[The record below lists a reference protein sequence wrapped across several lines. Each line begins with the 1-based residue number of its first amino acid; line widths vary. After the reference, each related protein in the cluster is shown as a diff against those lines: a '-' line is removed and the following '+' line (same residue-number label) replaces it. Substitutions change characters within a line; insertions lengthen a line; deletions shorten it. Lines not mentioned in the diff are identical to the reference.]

1 MDSTKKE
8 ISKKINALIEKNN
21 DAHKGYEKAA
31 KNAESSQLQSFFMQQ
46 SSERK
51 SFATKLSSNL
61 KRYNPDFDIDSDG
74 TATGSIHRTWMD
86 LKAALSMDDDE
97 SLLEEC
103 IRGDKAS
110 AKEYKEFLEKNE
122 SLAHDIRSTIQEQLL
137 NINNTLGRVKSLED
151 LH

>member
-1 MDSTKKE
+1 MDSKKE
-8 ISKKINALIEKNN
+8 ISKKINSLIEKNN

-31 KNAESSQLQSFFMQQ
+31 KNADSSQLKSFFMQQ

-51 SFATKLSSNL
+51 AFASKLSSNL
-61 KRYNPDFDIDSDG
+61 KVYNPGFDVDSDG
-74 TATGSIHRTWMD
+74 SATGSIHRTWMD
-86 LKAALSMDDDE
+86 VKAALSMDDDE

-110 AKEYKEFLEKNE
+110 AEEYRDFLD
-122 SLAHDIRSTIQEQLL
+122 AHDTLTQDIRSTIEEQLL
-137 NINNTLGRVKSLED
+137 NINNTLNRVKSLED